1 MWVRCGPTPQPASGD
16 QSDAFVIQ
24 RMDCDALS
32 ACAELDPAYAKEL
45 TEAAENG
52 VEVLA

>member
-1 MWVRCGPTPQPASGD
+1 
-16 QSDAFVIQ
+16 
-24 RMDCDALS
+24 MDCDALS

-52 VEVLA
+52 VEVLAYRCEISPRRAG